1 MTSWKKICND
11 ILSMFFSF
19 FSIQLE
25 FGQPDDIVSTAPKI
39 SNFVTLKL
47 INGNTHQATIKRISR
62 NITVLTLQQLVAK
75 LLGDRKSNQKGTAI
89 LKYVDNEN
97 NIVVEMDSLNKT
109 LDYYS
114 IQDGNSVIAEWK

>member
-1 MTSWKKICND
+1 MVPS
-11 ILSMFFSF
+11 
-19 FSIQLE
+19 
-25 FGQPDDIVSTAPKI
+25 APKI

-47 INGNTHQATIKRISR
+47 INGNTHQATIKRVSR

-75 LLGDRKSNQKGTAI
+75 LLGDQKSTQKATTI

>member
-1 MTSWKKICND
+1 MVPS
-11 ILSMFFSF
+11 
-19 FSIQLE
+19 
-25 FGQPDDIVSTAPKI
+25 APKI

-47 INGNTHQATIKRISR
+47 INGNTHQATIKRVSR

-75 LLGDRKSNQKGTAI
+75 LLGDQKSTQKGTTI

>member
-1 MTSWKKICND
+1 M
-11 ILSMFFSF
+11 
-19 FSIQLE
+19 
-25 FGQPDDIVSTAPKI
+25 
-39 SNFVTLKL
+39 
-47 INGNTHQATIKRISR
+47 
-62 NITVLTLQQLVAK
+62 VAK
-75 LLGDRKSNQKGTAI
+75 LLGDQKTIQKGATI